1 MWSVK
6 GAQPEPRVQVAFMEN
21 EAKMPSPTGKG
32 LGEASAEMVQ
42 SGWEEADPGV
52 LPRAQA
58 VGFLLSSHGL
68 WMKVFWEPTEER
80 ETDAQK

>member
-1 MWSVK
+1 M
-6 GAQPEPRVQVAFMEN
+6 VQVAFMEN

-68 WMKVFWEPTEER
+68 
-80 ETDAQK
+80 